1 MSFLRKYYHQRT
13 THLTF
18 LCLVLVMGCAKKDI
32 ERPFGVDELGAVWVA
47 DFGAVAN
54 DGVDD
59 THAFQ
64 SAIDAAFKKG
74 GGTVLVPNGR
84 YIIDAVK
91 TVMLKD
97 SITLRMDSEAYLVV
111 SPNDKGIYNV
121 LQIRNV
127 ENVKIIGGNI
137 QGERYLHRGIEG
149 EWGMGIGIYEGR
161 NITVEDVVVK
171 DCWGDGIYVGKSRN
185 ASQNITIKNVKSIN
199 NRRQGMSVTAVDGM
213 VVTDSEFS
221 HTGGT
226 APQAGIDI
234 EPNEGD
240 KVRNVTIKNCV
251 FNSNE
256 KYGLLISS
264 TINNVSVSDVI
275 IENNQFTDNRDWA
288 GCLIG
293 SKTTI
298 QISKVEFKNN
308 TFKGNTRNNG
318 KNSGNE
324 IKIFWICDQCVTSPN
339 TIID

>member
-1 MSFLRKYYHQRT
+1 MGFLQKYYRKQQMIFMLLWLIFAT
-13 THLTF
+13 S
-18 LCLVLVMGCAKKDI
+18 CSKKDT
-32 ERPFGVDELGAVWVA
+32 ETAFGADEPDAAWVTS
-47 DFGAVAN
+47 FGAVPD
-54 DGVDD
+54 DGIDD
-59 THAFQ
+59 TQAFQ
-64 SAIDAAFKKG
+64 NAIDETYRQG
-74 GGTVLVPNGR
+74 GGTVLVPNGH
-84 YIIDAVK
+84 YTIDATK
-91 TVMLKD
+91 SVMVR
-97 SITLRMDSEAYLVV
+97 SNITLRLDTEAYLVA
-111 SPNDKGIYNV
+111 SPNDKGIYNI
-121 LQIRNV
+121 LQIKSV
-127 ENVKIIGGNI
+127 ENVKILGGNI
-137 QGERYLHRGIEG
+137 QGERHSHKGTGG
-149 EWGMGIGIYEGR
+149 EWGMGIGIYEGK
-161 NITVEDVVVK
+161 NITIENVSVR
-171 DCWGDGIYVGKSRN
+171 DCWGDGVYVGKNKN
-185 ASQNITIKNVKSIN
+185 ASEKITLKNIKSIN
-199 NRRQGMSVTAVDGM
+199 NRRQGLSITAVDTM
-213 VVTDSEFS
+213 TVTDSEFS
-221 HTGGT
+221 QTGGT

-264 TINNVSVSDVI
+264 TINNVSVSDIV

-318 KNSGNE
+318 KISGNE